1 MVYMCKGLHILMQLL
16 ARLLLAD
23 TSKAQSVDDIS
34 NRKGTD
40 RAKLSNTLNDNLHA
54 HRTLTHALQ
63 RKLLLRARLLLH
75 RTRCLQHSHVVMLQH
90 QVSGNRKCSTR
101 LPPPPHHLHLLRRC
115 SWSCNTAA
123 LFMAVVQASQYRQ
136 SRTACP
142 TAEKACE
149 SIVLATINQLQGGT
163 DL

>member
-40 RAKLSNTLNDNLHA
+40 RAKLSNTLNDNLHT

-63 RKLLLRARLLLH
+63 KSY
-75 RTRCLQHSHVVMLQH
+75 C
-90 QVSGNRKCSTR
+90 
-101 LPPPPHHLHLLRRC
+101 
-115 SWSCNTAA
+115 
-123 LFMAVVQASQYRQ
+123 
-136 SRTACP
+136 
-142 TAEKACE
+142 
-149 SIVLATINQLQGGT
+149 
-163 DL
+163 